1 MHRWVHEMLMSHD
14 LTPRTTDWIIRS
26 QYRGVEAP
34 SLQWKMKVYQV
45 VPKKIRQK
53 MVVMWWWWIW
63 MGETS
68 HSIYVL
74 IHHQALA
81 SPSCHNHV
89 SVTVW
94 GLAHVLSKTLWRTG
108 TMWPGVCSQ
117 TKPSHNKRQGD
128 RKSMTL
134 TYSETGK
141 LELYPDQ
148 LNTYTSTEKSYL
160 NRLPWWYDIGHPQL
174 ADESRWGCVY

>member
-1 MHRWVHEMLMSHD
+1 MYLYRNIFSLILDMHVCIFGCMRCWCHMTSPQELRIGLLDPS
-14 LTPRTTDWIIRS
+14 
-26 QYRGVEAP
+26 RGVEAP
-34 SLQWKMKVYQV
+34 SIQWKMKVYQV
-45 VPKKIRQK
+45 VPKKNRQK

-94 GLAHVLSKTLWRTG
+94 GLAHVLSNTLWRTG

-148 LNTYTSTEKSYL
+148 LNTYT
-160 NRLPWWYDIGHPQL
+160 
-174 ADESRWGCVY
+174 